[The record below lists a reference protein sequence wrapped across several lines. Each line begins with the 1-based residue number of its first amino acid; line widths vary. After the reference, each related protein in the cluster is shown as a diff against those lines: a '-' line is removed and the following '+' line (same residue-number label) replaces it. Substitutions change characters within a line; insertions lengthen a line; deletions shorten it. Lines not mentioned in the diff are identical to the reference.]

1 MTWRPWL
8 LAACALGLALTAV
21 NAATD
26 LTVSG
31 SLGLSGTPTPIAF
44 VDRLVVAPGGTAAES
59 GIRTG
64 DLLDRRKLAPAARFR
79 LYYGVLVGE
88 PLALPIVRNGA
99 ERTVT
104 VVAHRTAGV
113 DWTGWL
119 FYAGEFWIAL
129 CCALIA
135 WRRSESAEARFLI
148 FYLLGVF
155 VVSQAF
161 GDINTPWPVV
171 DNIGLLVKG
180 LIFIPSFVFLALYA
194 NRFARPVSSV
204 RRALVG
210 IAIVLTAVAAVRG
223 LVVRF
228 ELWNGSLSPFTPSLL
243 VRADPPARLFE
254 GAGILVVM
262 LSLLAALRASRGAER
277 TRLLWALAAVLPSL
291 IWVFIV
297 IATGELLPT
306 AVFAIISALWWFA
319 TPAIVSYSLLNRRL
333 FDIGFVFNRAAVFA
347 GVSVI
352 LLGAFVLVE
361 WLLTDWL
368 STAGH
373 ATNVLV
379 SGGVALGL
387 GLSIRFVHGRVDRV
401 VDRVFFRKRHE
412 DEEAIRAFAYETPYI
427 TDPDILLRRATET
440 LNRHTNA
447 TSVDIMLRYDEND
460 PAIVRLRANPHAL
473 DLHGLETLL
482 HGNVA
487 FPMTA
492 RGQLLGV
499 VVLGARRSSETYAP
513 DETSAISQLA
523 ASLGAAL
530 DVFAIRNGKGAAEDH
545 VVASIDALREELV
558 SAVTA
563 LGREIVAANEGLR
576 DEISRGSAGASP
588 TRPDEDF

>member
-1 MTWRPWL
+1 MKWRPWL
-8 LAACALGLALTAV
+8 LALCALGLALTAA
-21 NAATD
+21 NAFTD

-31 SLGLSGTPTPIAF
+31 SLGLSGTPTAVAF
-44 VDRLVVAPGGTAAES
+44 VDRLVVRPGGAAAES

-64 DLLDRRKLAPAARFR
+64 DLLDWRRLPPAVRFR
-79 LYYGVLVGE
+79 LYYGARVGE
-88 PLALPIVRNGA
+88 PLALPVVRNGVG
-99 ERTVT
+99 RTIT
-104 VVAHRTAGV
+104 VVTHRAAGI

-119 FYAGEFWIAL
+119 FYVGMVWIAL

-135 WRRSESAEARFLI
+135 WRRSESAEARLLI
-148 FYLLGVF
+148 LYLLGVF
-155 VVSQAF
+155 VVSQGF
-161 GDINTPWPVV
+161 GDIVTPWPVV
-171 DNIGLLVKG
+171 DHIGLLVKG
-180 LIFIPSFVFLALYA
+180 LIFVPSFVFLALYA
-194 NRFARPVSSV
+194 ACFATPVSGA
-204 RRALVG
+204 RRALVALA
-210 IAIVLTAVAAVRG
+210 IAFTAIATVRG

-228 ELWNGSLSPFTPSLL
+228 ELWNGAMSPFTPTLL
-243 VRADPPARLFE
+243 VRADPLARLFE
-254 GAGILVVM
+254 GGGLLAVM
-262 LSLLAALRASRGAER
+262 LSLLAALGASRGAER
-277 TRLLWALAAVLPSL
+277 TRLLWAVAAVLPPL
-291 IWVFIV
+291 IWIFIV
-297 IATGELLPT
+297 LATGELIPT

-319 TPAIVSYSLLNRRL
+319 TPAIISYSLLNRRL

-347 GVSVI
+347 GVSVV

-412 DEEAIRAFAYETPYI
+412 DEEAIRAFAHETPYI

-440 LNRHTNA
+440 LTRHTNA
-447 TSVDIMLRYDEND
+447 MSVDIMLHYDEND

-473 DLHGLETLL
+473 DLHGLETSLR
-482 HGNVA
+482 GNVA

-499 VVLGARRSSETYAP
+499 VVLGARRSGETYAP

-530 DVFAIRNGKGAAEDH
+530 DVFATRNGKGAVEDH
-545 VVASIDALREELV
+545 VVASIAALREELV

-576 DEISRGSAGASP
+576 DEIARGSGGVAP
-588 TRPDEDF
+588 T

>member
-8 LAACALGLALTAV
+8 LALCALGLALAAANAV
-21 NAATD
+21 TD

-31 SLGLSGTPTPIAF
+31 SLGLSGTPAPVAF
-44 VDRLVVAPGGTAAES
+44 VDRLVVRPGGAAAES

-64 DLLDRRKLAPAARFR
+64 DLLDWHRLSPATRFR
-79 LYYGVLVGE
+79 LYDGARVGE
-88 PLALPIVRNGA
+88 PLALPIVRNGVQ
-99 ERTVT
+99 RTVT
-104 VVAHRTAGV
+104 VVMHRTAGL
-113 DWTGWL
+113 DWAGWL
-119 FYAGEFWIAL
+119 FYVGEVWIAL

-135 WRRSESAEARFLI
+135 WRRSESAEARLLI

-155 VVSQAF
+155 VVSQGF
-161 GDINTPWPVV
+161 GDISTPWPVI
-171 DNIGLLVKG
+171 DHIGLLVKG
-180 LIFIPSFVFLALYA
+180 LIFVPSFVFLALYA
-194 NRFARPVSSV
+194 ACFAAPVSGA
-204 RRALVG
+204 RRTLVALA
-210 IAIVLTAVAAVRG
+210 IALTAIATARG

-228 ELWNGSLSPFTPSLL
+228 ELWNGWMSPFTPSLL
-243 VRADPPARLFE
+243 VRADPLARLFE
-254 GAGILVVM
+254 GGGILAVV
-262 LSLLAALRASRGAER
+262 LSLLAALGASRGAER
-277 TRLLWALAAVLPSL
+277 TRLLWALAAVLPPL
-291 IWVFIV
+291 IWIFTVV
-297 IATGELLPT
+297 AMGELLPT
-306 AVFAIISALWWFA
+306 AVFVVISALWWFA
-319 TPAIVSYSLLNRRL
+319 MPAILSYSLLNRRL
-333 FDIGFVFNRAAVFA
+333 FDIGFVFNRAAVFT

-379 SGGVALGL
+379 SGGVALSL

-412 DEEAIRAFAYETPYI
+412 DEEAIRAFAREAPYI

-447 TSVDIMLRYDEND
+447 KAVDIVMRYDEND

-473 DLHGLETLL
+473 ELHGLETSL
-482 HGNVA
+482 HGDIA
-487 FPMTA
+487 FPLTA

-499 VVLGARRSSETYAP
+499 VVLGARRSGETYAP

-530 DVFAIRNGKGAAEDH
+530 DVFTRNGKGTIEDR
-545 VVASIDALREELV
+545 VVASIDEMREELV
-558 SAVTA
+558 STMTA

-576 DEISRGSAGASP
+576 DEIARRSGGVAP
-588 TRPDEDF
+588 T

>member
-1 MTWRPWL
+1 MKWRPWL
-8 LAACALGLALTAV
+8 LALCALGLALTAANV
-21 NAATD
+21 FTD

-31 SLGLSGTPTPIAF
+31 SLGLSGTPTAVAF
-44 VDRLVVAPGGTAAES
+44 VDRLVVRPGGAAAES

-64 DLLDRRKLAPAARFR
+64 DLLDWRRLPPAVRFR
-79 LYYGVLVGE
+79 LYYGARVGE
-88 PLALPIVRNGA
+88 PLALPVVRNGVG
-99 ERTVT
+99 RTVT
-104 VVAHRTAGV
+104 VVTHRAAGI

-119 FYAGEFWIAL
+119 FYVGMVWIAL

-135 WRRSESAEARFLI
+135 WRRSESAEARLLI

-155 VVSQAF
+155 VVSQGF
-161 GDINTPWPVV
+161 GDIITPWPVV
-171 DNIGLLVKG
+171 DHIGLLVKG
-180 LIFIPSFVFLALYA
+180 LIFVPSFVFLALYA
-194 NRFARPVSSV
+194 ACFATPVSGA
-204 RRALVG
+204 RRALVALA
-210 IAIVLTAVAAVRG
+210 IAFTAIATVRG

-228 ELWNGSLSPFTPSLL
+228 ELWNGAMSPFTPILL
-243 VRADPPARLFE
+243 VRADPLARLFE
-254 GAGILVVM
+254 GGGLLAVM
-262 LSLLAALRASRGAER
+262 LSLLAALGASRGAER
-277 TRLLWALAAVLPSL
+277 TRLLWAVAAVLPAL
-291 IWVFIV
+291 IWIFIV
-297 IATGELLPT
+297 LATGELIPT

-319 TPAIVSYSLLNRRL
+319 TPAIISYSLLNRRL

-347 GVSVI
+347 GVSVV

-412 DEEAIRAFAYETPYI
+412 DEEAIRAFAHETPYI

-440 LNRHTNA
+440 LTRHTNA
-447 TSVDIMLRYDEND
+447 TSVDIMLHYDEND

-473 DLHGLETLL
+473 DLHGLETSLR
-482 HGNVA
+482 GNVA

-499 VVLGARRSSETYAP
+499 VVLGARRSGETYAP

-530 DVFAIRNGKGAAEDH
+530 DVFATRNGKGAVEDH
-545 VVASIDALREELV
+545 VVASIAALREELV

-576 DEISRGSAGASP
+576 DEIARGSGGVAP
-588 TRPDEDF
+588 T